1 MFHNAIQS
9 TKFIQ
14 SSQHFQSQKLYL
26 LSPITVNTEFFINS
40 RHFVLVSRQVT
51 GKGNGVKRLFE
62 GGQQLSCTRV
72 LLDVHNPPQ
81 KEEDLQILS
90 VTMIIHSDLYATQ
103 YFISSFIV
111 TPCLGGFVLKEVVA
125 LATSMPLVLEFVY
138 HFTNVYTY

>member
-1 MFHNAIQS
+1 MNFKSKCLGQIGQKSDIASLMFHNAIQS

-90 VTMIIHSDLYATQ
+90 VTMIIQVIYTPHNILFLHSLLHP
-103 YFISSFIV
+103 V
-111 TPCLGGFVLKEVVA
+111 WGVL
-125 LATSMPLVLEFVY
+125 S
-138 HFTNVYTY
+138 